1 MEYLVEARSE
11 RKKKFVEAI
20 LPSIIDQLG
29 LTRSRKTLLVR
40 IANECGEGNEGMT
53 MPLDGINSYVIVVR
67 PGALAQIRVTL
78 AHEMV
83 HVKQMAKGILKPKNG
98 INFWRGKRYSKN
110 TKYLN
115 MPWEV
120 EAFSKQELI
129 FRRSIQ

>member
-11 RKKKFVEAI
+11 HKKKFVEAI
-20 LPSIIDQLG
+20 LPSIIQQLG
-29 LTRSRKTLLVR
+29 LTRSRKTLLIR
-40 IANECGEGNEGMT
+40 IANECGQGNEGMT
-53 MPLDGINSYVIVVR
+53 MPLDGIDSYVVVVR
-67 PGALAQIRVTL
+67 PGTLAQIGVTL

-83 HVKQMAKGILKPKNG
+83 HVKQMAKGTLKPKNG
-98 INFWRGKRYSKN
+98 INFWRGKRYAKN